1 MLYNYTK
8 LISFALLWQLFHRV
22 RKRPK
27 RSQPQ
32 SHGWP
37 ALFSAL
43 TFAQLL
49 HLLLACLCQFYPL
62 SSLVYLS
69 LAYNS
74 FSICLSLGC
83 APCCCFNPFILLFY
97 FCIKWPQWKVGL
109 LFPSPFKA
117 LSSLLCAASF
127 SFIFACGNWPEV
139 STDWRS
145 TISYHS
151 KWKWHQSQWAER
163 TFPFLSTDLFQYT
176 RVSRTLYFYW
186 SLCYWSHQ
194 IGLILLKV
202 CC

>member
-1 MLYNYTK
+1 MLT
-8 LISFALLWQLFHRV
+8 
-22 RKRPK
+22 
-27 RSQPQ
+27 
-32 SHGWP
+32 
-37 ALFSAL
+37 
-43 TFAQLL
+43 
-49 HLLLACLCQFYPL
+49 
-62 SSLVYLS
+62 
-69 LAYNS
+69 
-74 FSICLSLGC
+74 

-163 TFPFLSTDLFQYT
+163 TFPFLSTDLFQYK

-194 IGLILLKV
+194 IGLILLTV
-202 CC
+202 CCQDCCDRPGHLTTSKSSETWIGPLSCSTIVILA